1 MTTIRAQQN
10 ETVDAICWR
19 HYGRTSGVTEQVFE
33 ANPGLAD
40 VGATLPTGYPVH
52 LPEIEEQ
59 AEQAGTVNLWD

>member
-19 HYGRTSGVTEQVFE
+19 HYGRTAGVTEQVFE

-40 VGATLPTGYPVH
+40 IGATLPTGFPVQ

-59 AEQAGTVNLWD
+59 PELAGTVNLWD